1 MHTLKNQIIIPGHIS
16 ESNLKIPYQMVH
28 IRGNRIVYSYSLYVV
43 EEYLYLVKD
52 TLFLLQLQV
61 LL

>member
-1 MHTLKNQIIIPGHIS
+1 MHILKNQAIIPGHIS
-16 ESNLKIPYQMVH
+16 ESILKIPYQMV
-28 IRGNRIVYSYSLYVV
+28 NRIGYSYSIYVV
-43 EEYLYLVKD
+43 EEYLYIVKD

>member
-1 MHTLKNQIIIPGHIS
+1 MHLLKSQIIIPGHIS
-16 ESNLKIPYQMVH
+16 ESILKIPYQMV
-28 IRGNRIVYSYSLYVV
+28 NRIGYGYSIYVV